1 MYQNRS
7 RGFTLIEL
15 LVVIAIIGILSA
27 VVLASLDTAR
37 SKGSDAAIQ
46 VDMDSIR
53 VQAELNYSIG
63 NCYSNT
69 TTCDSVIKGD
79 CPVATVNNTFL
90 GDPVIIK
97 QIIGADTAAGGASSL
112 SACMATANATAYA
125 VAHQLRTNPLKAW
138 CVDSTGQ
145 SKLES
150 LGTADQAG
158 INVVISAAGACI

>member
-27 VVLASLDTAR
+27 VVLASLNTAR
-37 SKGSDAAIQ
+37 SKGGDAAIQ
-46 VDMDSIR
+46 ADMDSIR

-69 TTCDSVIKGD
+69 TTCTAVAVDD
-79 CPVATVNNTFL
+79 CPIVAVDDTFL
-90 GDPVIIK
+90 GDQVIIK

-112 SACMATANATAYA
+112 SACMATTNATAYA
-125 VAHQLRTNPLKAW
+125 VAHQLRTDPLKAW

-158 INVVISAAGACI
+158 INVVISTAGACI